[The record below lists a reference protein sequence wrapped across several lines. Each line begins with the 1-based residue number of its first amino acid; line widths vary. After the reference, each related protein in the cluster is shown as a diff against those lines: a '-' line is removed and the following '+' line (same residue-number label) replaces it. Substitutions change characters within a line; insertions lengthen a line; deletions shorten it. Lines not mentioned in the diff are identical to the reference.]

1 MILGIRNRVVKC
13 IVKKGE
19 VDVNMTTWKVDASHT
34 SVGFSVKHMMVSKV
48 KGSFA
53 GVEGTIEGSP
63 EDLTGAQ
70 INFTIDAT
78 SINTNSE
85 DRDNHLRSGDFFDT
99 EKFPQLTFVSTDI
112 VKKDDDEY
120 EVTGDL
126 TIKDVTKKVTFEAEF
141 EGTGTNPWGVKVAAF
156 EVEGKISRKEFG
168 LTWNQA
174 LEAGGVLVG
183 DDIKISID
191 LQANP
196 AQ

>member
-1 MILGIRNRVVKC
+1 
-13 IVKKGE
+13 
-19 VDVNMTTWKVDASHT
+19 MTKWTVDASHT
-34 SVGFSVKHMMVSKV
+34 SVGFTVKHMMVSKV
-48 KGSFA
+48 KGSF
-53 GVEGTIEGSP
+53 GVVEGTLEGNP
-63 EDLTGAQ
+63 EDLTGAK
-70 INFTIDAT
+70 IDFKIDAS

-99 EKFPQLTFVSTDI
+99 ETYPSITFVSTDI
-112 VKKDDDEY
+112 VKKGGSYD
-120 EVTGDL
+120 VTGDM
-126 TIKDVTKKVTFEAEF
+126 TIKDVTKKITFEVEY
-141 EGTGTNPWGVKVAAF
+141 EGTGKNPWGIDVAAF

-191 LQANP
+191 LQVNP